1 MTTYR
6 PTHARGF
13 TLVEMLITVTVIG
26 IVVAMSLGALVAAQD
41 SAREQRT
48 RSLISKLH
56 TQLMYRWESYQS
68 RRIPMLPRMPNEKPQ
83 DFAAR
88 RLLAQRELMR
98 LELPQRW
105 LDVVENT
112 TDFPANPAFM
122 ANLTELPAL
131 SESYSRRY
139 NNNKI
144 GNVFSKPSDS
154 FEAAECLYMIVTMG
168 HDDSLG
174 TTKFRA
180 TDVGDVD
187 QDGMPEFI
195 DGWGK
200 PISFVRWAPGY
211 LPASALPANAKH
223 AAITDLQTGDPD
235 KDHDPFDPLRLDFT
249 ASGGSP
255 RGFRLMPLIF
265 SPGPDG
271 ESDIWAKNA
280 ITGALLNDPYDTP
293 AVGSGLPAGTPM
305 TAENTVGLSSLGEGR
320 HVDNLTNHALEV
332 R

>member
-26 IVVAMSLGALVAAQD
+26 IVVAMSLGALVAAQE

-48 RSLISKLH
+48 RSLIAKLN
-56 TQLMYRWESYQS
+56 TQLMYRWETYQS
-68 RRIPMLPRMPNEKPQ
+68 RRIPMPPRNASGGETPAQYAN
-83 DFAAR
+83 R
-88 RLLAQRELMR
+88 RLWAQRELMR

-122 ANLTELPAL
+122 THLTETPAL
-131 SESYSRRY
+131 SESYLRRY

-144 GNVFSKPSDS
+144 GNVYSKPSDS

-195 DGWGK
+195 DGWGR
-200 PISFVRWAPGY
+200 PISFIRWAPGY
-211 LPASALPANAKH
+211 LPASALPASAKH
-223 AAITDLQTGDPD
+223 AAITDLQTGDVD
-235 KDHDPFDPLRLDFT
+235 KDHDPFDPLRLD
-249 ASGGSP
+249 A
-255 RGFRLMPLIF
+255 RAYRLMPLIF
-265 SPGPDG
+265 STGSDG

-280 ITGALLNDPYDTP
+280 VTGAPLNDPYDTP
-293 AVGSGLPAGTPM
+293 AAGSGLPAGTPM

-320 HVDNLTNHALEV
+320 HIDNITNHALEV